1 MVIIENDVISTPLGR
16 RPILRCLQGAPCG
29 KCIFLHYLVAL
40 GKEKKSQTKKEIEF
54 KFAYN
59 FQINLF
65 KRLQAVNSF
74 VTGDRNLPRIGTG
87 DMAKHVTIILS
98 SGRYDGDGQVS
109 VSGTS
114 EAGFEGDRT
123 W

>member
-16 RPILRCLQGAPCG
+16 RPILRCLPGAPCG

-74 VTGDRNLPRIGTG
+74 VTGDRNLPRIGK
-87 DMAKHVTIILS
+87 ACHHNPELRKV
-98 SGRYDGDGQVS
+98 RRRW
-109 VSGTS
+109 
-114 EAGFEGDRT
+114 AGFSLWNFRG
-123 W
+123 WL